1 MLLWPYNTTEQQR
14 VETAWLAEAVSRK
27 KKLKGHRA
35 FAMSP
40 WMAALDP
47 AASSLFQIGANKHES
62 TSYINTEPGPL
73 AVHHGWKSTLLEPIP
88 DIFKQL
94 QRTYTPQP
102 PNVELVN
109 AAVCDQCAAAPLK
122 MWSVDM
128 SNATGNWG
136 SNDSDARCLTAN
148 TPGGNGSHF
157 VSEIASLS
165 KCSAPC
171 ANRDQTQAHSSRPPS
186 ADAPSGR
193 TCSATIATLPWGQTS
208 VLSAQ
213 RYSAGRCQTTACAR
227 RLDEGEGDMR
237 GSPSSLT
244 LSCHATQVIANN
256 LVTFPVR
263 CYCAE
268 TELVPQLRHAQRGGA
283 AALSL
288 LVRASRE
295 INERGHG
302 CVRASHAQ
310 NNRVACEAVDAE
322 GHDDA
327 ALYQF
332 PFALVRP
339 ARVVFESTHLTSLR
353 FLRCAASPPPF
364 DAAHS
369 TYTSPYLASAS
380 AGSPSSCAHMAT
392 RCCRSTPAP
401 SRVRSMVTEPGSGK
415 GTAFGALPDTIPIRL
430 QSTPSHLAAAQASRR
445 LCRAAARLPKGSR
458 PLPGERRRT
467 CAAAD
472 SARPA
477 AAQHRPNGASEAY
490 F

>member
-165 KCSAPC
+165 KSHLLRHNRYFAVGPNQCAQCSKVLGRPLPNNC
-171 ANRDQTQAHSSRPPS
+171 MRQA
-186 ADAPSGR
+186 
-193 TCSATIATLPWGQTS
+193 
-208 VLSAQ
+208 
-213 RYSAGRCQTTACAR
+213 
-227 RLDEGEGDMR
+227 
-237 GSPSSLT
+237 
-244 LSCHATQVIANN
+244 VIANN

-353 FLRCAASPPPF
+353 FLRLAEFLRSYGYEMLSVDASSVSRQKHDSRAPP
-364 DAAHS
+364 H
-369 TYTSPYLASAS
+369 T
-380 AGSPSSCAHMAT
+380 
-392 RCCRSTPAP
+392 
-401 SRVRSMVTEPGSGK
+401 
-415 GTAFGALPDTIPIRL
+415 
-430 QSTPSHLAAAQASRR
+430 
-445 LCRAAARLPKGSR
+445 
-458 PLPGERRRT
+458 
-467 CAAAD
+467 
-472 SARPA
+472 
-477 AAQHRPNGASEAY
+477 
-490 F
+490 

>member
-62 TSYINTEPGPL
+62 TSYINNEPGPL

-353 FLRCAASPPPF
+353 FLRCA
-364 DAAHS
+364 
-369 TYTSPYLASAS
+369 
-380 AGSPSSCAHMAT
+380 
-392 RCCRSTPAP
+392 
-401 SRVRSMVTEPGSGK
+401 
-415 GTAFGALPDTIPIRL
+415 
-430 QSTPSHLAAAQASRR
+430 
-445 LCRAAARLPKGSR
+445 RLPTA
-458 PLPGERRRT
+458 LRRRT
-467 CAAAD
+467 QHLHISLSRQCLGRLAEFLRSYGYEMLSVDASSVSRQKHGDRAGLRQGHCVWRPARYHPHQTPEHPLTPSCGSGITSTLQSRCATAE
-472 SARPA
+472 RLPA
-477 AAQHRPNGASEAY
+477 AAGRAPPHLRCSRLGPPRRRAASPEWCV
-490 F
+490 